1 MDFESNIKLA
11 EGTLPGLIISL
22 MYRENCPVSINFILS
37 NVYPKFSELKK
48 VNGTKYSVFTYNSG
62 RY

>member
-22 MYRENCPVSINFILS
+22 MYRENTPVSINFILT

-48 VNGTKYSVFTYNSG
+48 SNGTKYSV
-62 RY
+62 

>member
-22 MYRENCPVSINFILS
+22 MYRENYPVTINLILT
-37 NVYPKFSELKK
+37 NVYPKFAELIK
-48 VNGTKYSVFTYNSG
+48 VNGTKYSV
-62 RY
+62 